1 MKLNDKDKTIR
12 DTRVA
17 NPFKELHDFSM
28 GFDLESMNEIDH
40 KHVPYVVLLVKAL
53 NKFKGKHQRNP
64 NDNQADKKE
73 IKEIVFSMKK
83 FTDEENFDQ
92 AIYFVY
98 DVTNEYLNVNYK
110 YIIINYKILDL
121 LKVKKY

>member
-17 NPFKELHDFSM
+17 KPFKELYDFSM
-28 GFDLESMNEIDH
+28 GFDLEAMTEIDH

-53 NKFKGKHQRNP
+53 DKFKEKHKRNP

-73 IKEIVFSMKK
+73 FKEMILSMKK
-83 FTDEENFDQ
+83 FIDEENFDQ

-98 DVTNEYLNVNYK
+98 DVTNDYLNVK
-110 YIIINYKILDL
+110 
-121 LKVKKY
+121 